1 MDWEHSSR
9 QAIHFI
15 YTKWRILLLIS
26 SGFLFVLFNMWILG
40 TEGSH
45 STYKVILDAG
55 STGTRVHVFQFNSPK
70 FSLRT
75 TEITESDLALISIPL
90 FARVHGGL
98 SDYANNPKDCR
109 QGLMDLLNKAKAAVP
124 KSEWAKTEVVL
135 MATAGLRLLHAQQAD
150 ALLAEARDVLVKH
163 SPFIVGTVDTIDGKT
178 EAKLIYVMTHFVAA
192 ASEKQMAIVDLGG
205 GSVQL
210 AYKVREFDSAKE
222 EVEEYLEKTR
232 GSTLYLN
239 SWLGYGLVAFR
250 MKALEMAGDGQPHP
264 CVPEWT
270 PAGVTYTYGEKSMS
284 VMPRNTGSASSA
296 VDSCLALVR
305 SALRESN
312 PDSKCRSITASLSQT
327 AASQCG
333 LNGTWLG
340 PSEPNSIDEWRL
352 FSYIFDLAAEEGLVP
367 EGESE
372 ATLSASDF
380 LKAARVH
387 CERSEKVHERIEW
400 WKCVDLVYVS
410 ALLVDG
416 FRLEPQFPL
425 RVTKRLVYK
434 GQIELE
440 AAWPLGAAIAAFQNE
455 L

>member
-1 MDWEHSSR
+1 M
-9 QAIHFI
+9 
-15 YTKWRILLLIS
+15 
-26 SGFLFVLFNMWILG
+26 G
-40 TEGSH
+40 TEAGL
-45 STYKVILDAG
+45 STYKVIFDAG

-90 FARVHGGL
+90 FARVQGGL
-98 SDYANNPKDCR
+98 SEFAKNPKDCR
-109 QGLMDLLNKAKAAVP
+109 QGLMDLVNKAKAAVP

-192 ASEKQMAIVDLGG
+192 ASDKQLAIVDLGG

-210 AYKVREFDSAKE
+210 AYKVREFENDSAKE
-222 EVEEYLEKTR
+222 EVAEYLEQTKR
-232 GSTLYLN
+232 STLYLN

-270 PAGVTYTYGEKSMS
+270 PAGVIYTYGEKSIS
-284 VMPRNTGSASSA
+284 VVPRQSGSASSP

-312 PDSKCRSITASLSQT
+312 PDAKCRTITTSLSQT

-387 CERSEKVHERIEW
+387 CERSEKIHERIEW

-434 GQIELE
+434 GGIELE
-440 AAWPLGAAIAAFQNE
+440 AAWPLGAAIAAIKNE